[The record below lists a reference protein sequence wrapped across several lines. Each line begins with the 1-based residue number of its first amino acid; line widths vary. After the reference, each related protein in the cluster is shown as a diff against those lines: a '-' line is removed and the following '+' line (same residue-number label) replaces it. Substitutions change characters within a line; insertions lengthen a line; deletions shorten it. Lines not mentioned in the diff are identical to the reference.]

1 MIVCGKKD
9 DSLRERL
16 LCESELTLPKAMS
29 ADVEF
34 SKYFHHRAKCAAYK
48 RSAANVIEKSLT
60 KLKKPK
66 LNRLLLRNMNFS
78 LIQEILKKT
87 PEKLV
92 ITFQI
97 KNELSDWNDTFSSN
111 GSPISYKVDTGTHY
125 NVTPAE
131 SLENIS
137 PKPDLQ
143 LVNVK
148 LCA

>member
-1 MIVCGKKD
+1 
-9 DSLRERL
+9 
-16 LCESELTLPKAMS
+16 
-29 ADVEF
+29 
-34 SKYFHHRAKCAAYK
+34 
-48 RSAANVIEKSLT
+48 
-60 KLKKPK
+60 
-66 LNRLLLRNMNFS
+66 MNFS

-87 PEKLV
+87 PENLV

-111 GSPISYKVDTGTHY
+111 GSPISYKVDTGAHC

>member
-1 MIVCGKKD
+1 
-9 DSLRERL
+9 
-16 LCESELTLPKAMS
+16 
-29 ADVEF
+29 
-34 SKYFHHRAKCAAYK
+34 
-48 RSAANVIEKSLT
+48 
-60 KLKKPK
+60 
-66 LNRLLLRNMNFS
+66 MNFS

-125 NVTPAE
+125 NVIPAE